1 MVHGLIQYA
10 LLIAGLGGSL
20 GLFLSVKREMHSS
33 AARNRRRLEEIALR
47 LNEAHA
53 REPEL
58 VFVSSPAPARSGLNL
73 NKRLQAMRML
83 RRNEDV
89 SHVAAALGVTR
100 TEIELLIR
108 VQGISRAAA
117 ANIAAKSAGNGG

>member
-1 MVHGLIQYA
+1 MIHGLIQYV
-10 LLIAGLGGSL
+10 LLVAGLAASL

-33 AARNRRRLEEIALR
+33 ALRNRRRLEEIALR

-53 REPEL
+53 REPDL
-58 VFVSSPAPARSGLNL
+58 VFAPVSTQPRSGLNL
-73 NKRLQAMRML
+73 SKRLQAMRML

-100 TEIELLIR
+100 TEIELLMR
-108 VQGISRAAA
+108 VQAIGRDATEKV
-117 ANIAAKSAGNGG
+117 AAKRAGNGG